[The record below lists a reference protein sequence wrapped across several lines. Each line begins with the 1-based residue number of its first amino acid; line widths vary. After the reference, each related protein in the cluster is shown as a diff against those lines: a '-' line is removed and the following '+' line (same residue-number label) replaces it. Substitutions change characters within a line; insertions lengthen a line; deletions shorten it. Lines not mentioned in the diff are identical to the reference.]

1 MFDND
6 DELVSNLLEEDEGF
20 RRLYDKHDDLKK
32 TVQRAN
38 EGEISIDEFELDN
51 LKKEKLF
58 LKDKMSEV
66 LEAHRHH

>member
-6 DELVSNLLEEDEGF
+6 SELVSNLLEEDEGF

-38 EGEISIDEFELDN
+38 EGELSIDEFELDN
-51 LKKEKLF
+51 LKKEKLL